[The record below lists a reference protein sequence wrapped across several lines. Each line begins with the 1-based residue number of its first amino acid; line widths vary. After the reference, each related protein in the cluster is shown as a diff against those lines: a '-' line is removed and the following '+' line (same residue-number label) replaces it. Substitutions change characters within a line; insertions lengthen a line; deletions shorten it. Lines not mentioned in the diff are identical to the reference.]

1 MRNGRGVLVGLI
13 FHHAVKRDREPSTG
27 STADL
32 LEAVAST
39 ALPNMLPNHLLSDY
53 RKWPVLGLRIFLG
66 GVFVWAAWVKIA
78 DPQGFAAII
87 GNYQLLPGPLV
98 NPLAVLLPWIE
109 VLCGV
114 LLIVGAWVDGSL
126 LIVNCL
132 MVVYMAALVSTWIR
146 GTDVNCGCFSVA
158 ATEHGAD
165 YLTDIVRDAVL
176 LAIGLWLAFCQIKR
190 KRYS

>member
-1 MRNGRGVLVGLI
+1 LI
-13 FHHAVKRDREPSTG
+13 FRDAANRDREPSPG
-27 STADL
+27 STGDCIA
-32 LEAVAST
+32 AVAVT
-39 ALPNMLPNHLLSDY
+39 ALPNMLPNHLPSDY

-66 GVFVWAAWVKIA
+66 GVFVWAGWVKIV

-126 LIVNCL
+126 LIVNAL
-132 MVVYMAALVSTWIR
+132 MVVFMAALVSTWIR
-146 GTDVNCGCFSVA
+146 GIDVDCGCFSVA
-158 ATEHGAD
+158 TTENGAD
-165 YLTDIVRDAVL
+165 YLTDILRDAVL
-176 LAIGLWLAFCQIKR
+176 LAIGLWLAFDQTKR
-190 KRYS
+190 NRIREN

>member
-1 MRNGRGVLVGLI
+1 MV
-13 FHHAVKRDREPSTG
+13 
-27 STADL
+27 DL
-32 LEAVAST
+32 FEAATSR
-39 ALPNMLPNHLLSDY
+39 ALPNMFPHHLPSDY
-53 RKWPVLGLRIFLG
+53 RKWSVLGLRIFLG

-98 NPLAVLLPWIE
+98 NPLAVLLPWLE
-109 VLCGV
+109 VICGA

-132 MVVYMAALVSTWIR
+132 MVVFMAALVSTWIR
-146 GTDVNCGCFSVA
+146 GIDVNCGCFSVA